1 MDNSYKLEKRA
12 VIAAVSSTLS
22 RGNEYDTGQVC
33 RKVKNAINQWT
44 ASHNRKV
51 IKTSAR
57 VVGFETYY
65 GFAHV
70 FERCFSVTATRA

>member
-1 MDNSYKLEKRA
+1 M
-12 VIAAVSSTLS
+12 IAAVSSTLS
-22 RGNEYDTGQVC
+22 RRNEYDTGQVC
-33 RKVKNAINQWT
+33 RKVKNAVSQWSV
-44 ASHNRKV
+44 SHNRKV

-57 VVGFETYY
+57 GVGFKTYY

>member
-33 RKVKNAINQWT
+33 RKVKNAVSLWT

-51 IKTSAR
+51 IKTIAQ
-57 VVGFETYY
+57 VVGFELLSVDFVL
-65 GFAHV
+65 GS
-70 FERCFSVTATRA
+70 CFSAVME

>member
-22 RGNEYDTGQVC
+22 RRNEYDTAQVC
-33 RKVKNAINQWT
+33 RKVKNAVSQWT

-51 IKTSAR
+51 IKTSAQ
-57 VVGFETYY
+57 VVGFKAYY

>member
-22 RGNEYDTGQVC
+22 RRNEYDTGQVC
-33 RKVKNAINQWT
+33 RKVENAVNQWT

-51 IKTSAR
+51 IKLVHGLLALKHITVLLMCLSDA
-57 VVGFETYY
+57 FQ
-65 GFAHV
+65 
-70 FERCFSVTATRA
+70 

>member
-12 VIAAVSSTLS
+12 VIAAVSSTFS
-22 RGNEYDTGQVC
+22 RRNEYDTGQVC
-33 RKVKNAINQWT
+33 RKVKNAVSQWSV
-44 ASHNRKV
+44 SHNRKV
-51 IKTSAR
+51 IKTSAQ
-57 VVGFETYY
+57 VVGFKTHY

>member
-12 VIAAVSSTLS
+12 VIAAVSSTFS
-22 RGNEYDTGQVC
+22 RRNEYDTAQVC
-33 RKVKNAINQWT
+33 RKVKNAVSQWSV
-44 ASHNRKV
+44 SHNRKV
-51 IKTSAR
+51 IKTSAQ
-57 VVGFETYY
+57 VVGFNTHY